1 MTRPTGHN
9 VVAHF
14 GSPEQ
19 AREALESLGRA
30 GFEADKLSLVGREAE
45 EVSSDPDTR
54 LRDLE
59 VTAEVGKKAA
69 TGGAVG
75 TVLGALAGA
84 AAFVIPGI
92 GPAVGTG
99 IFAALAA
106 GGIAGGA
113 VGGMVGGIGSMD
125 LSESWEL
132 TFQEALRGG
141 KALVAV
147 HADSGDEARE
157 AATVLEKEH
166 PEKVE
171 LLDADGNPLPGEA
184 GGTPTE

>member
-1 MTRPTGHN
+1 MSRPSTHN
-9 VVAHF
+9 VVATY

-30 GFEADKLSLVGREAE
+30 GFDADRVSLVGQEAE
-45 EVSSDPDTR
+45 AAASDADTR

-69 TGGAVG
+69 TGGMVG

-84 AAFVIPGI
+84 AAFAIPGI
-92 GPAVGTG
+92 GAGIGTG
-99 IFAALAA
+99 IFAAMAA
-106 GGIAGGA
+106 GGIGGGA
-113 VGGMVGGIGSMD
+113 VGGMVAGIGSMD

-132 TFQEALRGG
+132 TFQEAIRGG

-147 HADSGDEARE
+147 HAESDDEVKQAVD
-157 AATVLEKEH
+157 VLENEK
-166 PEKVE
+166 PEKIE
-171 LLDADGNPLPGEA
+171 HLDADGNALPEG
-184 GGTPTE
+184 